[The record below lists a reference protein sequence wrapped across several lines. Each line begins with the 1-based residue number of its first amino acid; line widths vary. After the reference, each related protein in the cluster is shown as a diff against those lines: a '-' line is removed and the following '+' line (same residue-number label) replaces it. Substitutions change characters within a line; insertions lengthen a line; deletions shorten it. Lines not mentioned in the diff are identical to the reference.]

1 MKIRIPIILL
11 LAVGAVAVSA
21 QEDICSQK
29 GGIWNAEDTTCNIQH
44 SIDIEISYPVTLA
57 QYPIVEQTVD
67 AFIQETRSQ
76 FLAGVTAPEM
86 FSFPVFGG
94 FFLSIGYDEY
104 RFSEEIVTLVFTVG
118 DYTGGAHPNSYYR
131 TFTYDLAQG
140 RQLSLYDLFIE
151 GADPLSVISPIVQQ
165 DLQTRIGEMTDPEWI
180 ALGTGDNPENY
191 ANFAITPDALIF
203 FFSPYQVAAYA
214 AGPQQSSIPLSQISA
229 ILASPFKGA

>member
-1 MKIRIPIILL
+1 MKTPIAIFLL
-11 LAVGAVAVSA
+11 LTIGAVTVSA

-29 GGIWNAEDTTCNIQH
+29 GGIWSAEDTTCNIQH

-86 FSFPVFGG
+86 FTFPVFGG
-94 FFLSIGYDEY
+94 FFLSIAYEEY
-104 RFSEEIVTLVFTVG
+104 RFSDEIVTLVFTVG
-118 DYTGGAHPNSYYR
+118 DYTGGAHPNSYYK
-131 TFTYDLAQG
+131 TFTYHLAQG
-140 RQLSLYDLFIE
+140 RELTLFDLFVE
-151 GADPLSVISPIVQQ
+151 GADPLAVISPIVQQ

-180 ALGTGDNPENY
+180 ALGTAENPDNF
-191 ANFAITPDALIF
+191 ANFAITPDTLIF

-214 AGPQQSSIPLSQISA
+214 AGPQQSSIPLSQLSA
-229 ILASPFKGA
+229 ILVSPFNGV